1 MPLIDFILH
10 IDTHLIA
17 LAQAYGPW
25 LYGILFLIV
34 FCETGL
40 VVTPFLPGDSLLF
53 ATGALAATGALDPVL
68 AGGLIMLAAYCG
80 DNTNYWAG
88 RIIGPKVFTSTGRL
102 LNHAYLNRTQAFY
115 DRHGRKAVIIAR
127 FLPIFRTFAPFVAG
141 IGRMPY
147 GRFVGFSLLA
157 SALWVLGFVGAGY
170 FFGNIPVVKKHFT
183 LLVLGIIAVSLIPAL
198 IGFLRHHGVTLPWSR
213 KGDGSP
219 S

>member
-10 IDTHLIA
+10 IDAHLIA

-40 VVTPFLPGDSLLF
+40 VVMPFLPGDSLLF
-53 ATGALAATGALDPVL
+53 ATGALAATGALDPWLV
-68 AGGLIMLAAYCG
+68 AGLVATAAYAG
-80 DNTNYWAG
+80 DNCNYWLG
-88 RIIGPKVFTSTGRL
+88 RYLGPKVFSSTGRL
-102 LNHAYLNRTQAFY
+102 LNHEYLNRTQAFY

-141 IGRMPY
+141 VGRMPY

-157 SALWVLGFVGAGY
+157 SALWVAGFVGAGY
-170 FFGNIPVVKKHFT
+170 FFGNIPVVKQHFT

-198 IGFLRHHGVTLPWSR
+198 IGFLRHHGVTMPWQR
-213 KGDGSP
+213 KGNGTAG
-219 S
+219 